1 MADILREVF
10 GLFNKRY
17 RDMGDG
23 THAEVVAIGG
33 EVTLDMP
40 ETPLDVIGPLTNTEL
55 RATAVAVTVGGIAVP
70 STPPRVGQKAIAV
83 TGTAVQLSAASVPLP
98 GGTVMITA
106 HVATTY
112 VTAGGSGVNNT
123 ATGAGNGRCIK
134 AAEQVV
140 LFASDLN
147 AVYINGTAG
156 DWVSWSA
163 G

>member
-10 GLFNKRY
+10 GLFSKRY

-33 EVTLDMP
+33 EVTLDIP
-40 ETPLDVIGPLTNTEL
+40 ETPLDV
-55 RATAVAVTVGGIAVP
+55 TVSGMAVP
-70 STPPRVGQKAIAV
+70 STSPRVGQAVIAV
-83 TGTAVQLSAASVPLP
+83 TGTAVRLSAASVPLP

-106 HVATTY
+106 HVATTF
-112 VTAGGSGVNNT
+112 VTAGGSGVTNT
-123 ATGAGNGRCIK
+123 ATGAGNGRCIE
-134 AAEQVV
+134 ADQQVV

-147 AVYINGTAG
+147 TVYINGTAG